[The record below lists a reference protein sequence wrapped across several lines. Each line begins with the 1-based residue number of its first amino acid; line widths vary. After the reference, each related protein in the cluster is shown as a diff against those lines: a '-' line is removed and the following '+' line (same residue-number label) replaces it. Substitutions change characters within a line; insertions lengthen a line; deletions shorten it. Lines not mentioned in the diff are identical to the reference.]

1 MKQLFVNLKRFEVSR
16 SQGGL
21 CPYEN
26 PKLWIEEII
35 EETVNLGIGSLNELQ
50 VVYLVPEALI
60 ISAQE
65 KLAKYDESSRKG
77 IRIGCQS
84 VFRQNIVQGGNFGAF
99 TSNFPAASAYQLG
112 CRWSMIAHSEERRDK
127 QEIMAAFEPG
137 LDKNEDLKKRA
148 ASAVDSLINR
158 EVLAAL
164 EQGLNILL
172 CVGETA
178 EERGS
183 GTPEEQKKRTAET
196 LAGQLKRGLNQVQS
210 YLPKQQIVIG
220 YEPIWAIGPGKT
232 PPGAEYISFVSS
244 FIKDEVKKLLDI
256 EIPVI
261 YGGGLNEK
269 NAASIAN
276 ISTIDGGLVALTRFT
291 GRIGFYA
298 EDFRT
303 IIGKY
308 LECNETKA

>member
-26 PKLWIEEII
+26 PKHWIEEII
-35 EETVNLGIGSLNELQ
+35 GETVAFGLGSSDELQ
-50 VVYLVPEALI
+50 IVYLVPEALI
-60 ISAQE
+60 IPAQE
-65 KLAKYDESSRKG
+65 KLAEYDESLRKG
-77 IRIGCQS
+77 IQIGCQS

-127 QEIMAAFEPG
+127 QEIMAAFEPD
-137 LDKNEDLKKRA
+137 LAKNENLKKRA
-148 ASAVDSLINR
+148 ASAVDSLVNL
-158 EVLAAL
+158 EALAAL

-183 GTPEEQKKRTAET
+183 GTPEEQQQCTAET
-196 LAGQLKRGLNQVQS
+196 LAGQLKRGLYQVQG

-244 FIKDEVKKLLDI
+244 FIKAEVKKLLGI
-256 EIPVI
+256 NIPVV
-261 YGGGLNEK
+261 YGGGLNEN
-269 NAASIAN
+269 NASMIAGV
-276 ISTIDGGLVALTRFT
+276 STIDGGLVALTRFT
-291 GRIGFYA
+291 GQIGFYA
-298 EDFRT
+298 EDFKN

-308 LECNETKA
+308 LESDGNK

>member
-16 SQGGL
+16 SKGGL

-26 PKLWIEEII
+26 PKLWIEEVI
-35 EETVNLGIGSLNELQ
+35 EETVKSGIGLLDELQ

-65 KLAKYDESSRKG
+65 KLAEYDESLRKC
-77 IRIGCQS
+77 IQIGCQS
-84 VFRQNIVQGGNFGAF
+84 VFRQNIVKGGNFGAF
-99 TSNFPAASAYQLG
+99 TSHFPAASAYQLG
-112 CRWSMIAHSEERRDK
+112 CKWSMIAHSEERRDK
-127 QEIMAAFEPG
+127 QEVIAAFEPD
-137 LDKNEDLKKRA
+137 LDNNENLKKRA
-148 ASAVDSLINR
+148 ASAVDHLVNQ
-158 EVLAAL
+158 EVLAGL

-178 EERGS
+178 NERGNDS
-183 GTPEEQKKRTAET
+183 PDEQKRRTAET
-196 LAGQLKRGLNQVQS
+196 LSGQLRRGLNQVQN
-210 YLPKQQIVIG
+210 YLTKQQIVIG

-232 PPGAEYISFVSS
+232 PPDGDYISFVSR
-244 FIKDEVKKLLDI
+244 FIKDEVKKLLNID
-256 EIPVI
+256 IPVI

-269 NAASIAN
+269 NAATIAN

-291 GRIGFYA
+291 GEIGFYA
-298 EDFRT
+298 EDFRN

-308 LECNETKA
+308 IESKVKKN